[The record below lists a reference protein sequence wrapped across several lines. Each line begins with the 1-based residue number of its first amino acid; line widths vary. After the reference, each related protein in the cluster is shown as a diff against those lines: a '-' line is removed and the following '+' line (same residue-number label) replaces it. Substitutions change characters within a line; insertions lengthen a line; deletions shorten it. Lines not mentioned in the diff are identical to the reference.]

1 MLPACAG
8 RGDGRSGAG
17 GRGARTLLPASRG
30 GCEARCP
37 HRSSSLQTLHPG
49 DPPRTGSPG
58 QGLGVSPAL
67 PTLQSGGVT
76 GSGGCLQGA
85 GGLQPLPC
93 SPPACW
99 GRQSPPPG
107 GCRAK
112 QRRAPAATPGGSG
125 RAAGGEGWPRHEN
138 LWYEEAGDKPGREA
152 RERFLPG
159 AGLAAACAAEPGPAG
174 TPRPGRAAWKRPRE
188 GFWPLPGQG
197 WGVRRPCCCLPPAD
211 ASLPPRR
218 RDILVSPPGCR

>member
-1 MLPACAG
+1 M
-8 RGDGRSGAG
+8 DGAG
-17 GRGARTLLPASRG
+17 LGAGVPA
-30 GCEARCP
+30 P
-37 HRSSSLQTLHPG
+37 SSLRPG
-49 DPPRTGSPG
+49 GAVKHVVPTALCLFRLCTPGTPPER
-58 QGLGVSPAL
+58 AL
-67 PTLQSGGVT
+67 PVRAWVCARLS
-76 GSGGCLQGA
+76 
-85 GGLQPLPC
+85 PPC
-93 SPPACW
+93 SPGGLRAPVAAYRVLGGCSRCLAAPPPAGA
-99 GRQSPPPG
+99 GRAPPPG

-112 QRRAPAATPGGSG
+112 QRRAPAATPSGSG

-197 WGVRRPCCCLPPAD
+197 RGVRRPCCCLPPAD
-211 ASLPPRR
+211 ASLPPWR